1 MKERVLILHHN
12 DRDGFMSA
20 LIVKYS
26 YLKENAK
33 NEIYTREIDYSD
45 SLKTIMD
52 QCEKD
57 YEFDVVYLVD
67 YSISNV
73 ENAKEIISIDERY
86 ELHWID
92 HHKSSIKMI
101 TEPTSSEYN
110 PMDLD
115 RIDGLRVIGLSGAA
129 LCWIYT
135 WHLDDDKT
143 TKLVLDIGDTLF
155 EDYNNQD
162 KEISK
167 MIARLFC
174 IASKMSKFVLYTH
187 RYDIFDLDSSVL
199 HFKYGFDVKEIK
211 DGFDDD
217 EMMLLTESE
226 ESNMR
231 FNTVLETGKRIK
243 KYVDENNAYIVEHN
257 AVEYE
262 YEGLSCI
269 TVNHTEFNSLT
280 FGNTIADYDFVIVY
294 AKVKNKWRHGIYT
307 FFDSVDCSEIAKRYG
322 GGGHQKAAG
331 FFSEKP
337 FYELDSSF
345 KRVE

>member
-167 MIARLFC
+167 MIARLF
-174 IASKMSKFVLYTH
+174 
-187 RYDIFDLDSSVL
+187 VL
-199 HFKYGFDVKEIK
+199 HRK
-211 DGFDDD
+211 
-217 EMMLLTESE
+217 
-226 ESNMR
+226 
-231 FNTVLETGKRIK
+231 
-243 KYVDENNAYIVEHN
+243 
-257 AVEYE
+257 
-262 YEGLSCI
+262 
-269 TVNHTEFNSLT
+269 
-280 FGNTIADYDFVIVY
+280 
-294 AKVKNKWRHGIYT
+294 
-307 FFDSVDCSEIAKRYG
+307 
-322 GGGHQKAAG
+322 
-331 FFSEKP
+331 
-337 FYELDSSF
+337 
-345 KRVE
+345 